1 MANKR
6 TLKKQIRYACGDLA
20 AECIIAMNCVEGI
33 NVDKMQ
39 EIVFEIASLQSI
51 SLRRVTFI
59 FDKGKKD
66 FESTHEYSVSRA
78 KYFKYAYAKLRN
90 DFGQKVLEIV
100 SSMNALLPQSQKD
113 ANKKALNQ

>member
-20 AECIIAMNCVEGI
+20 AECIIAMNYIDGIDVE
-33 NVDKMQ
+33 KMQ
-39 EIVFEIASLQSI
+39 EIVFEVASLQSI
-51 SLRRVTFI
+51 SLKRVTFI

-66 FESTHEYSVSRA
+66 FESVHEYSEARA
-78 KYFKYAYAKLRN
+78 KYFSNAYAKLRN
-90 DFGQKVLEIV
+90 DFGQKVLDIV
-100 SSMNALLPQSQKD
+100 ASMNAILPQAQKD